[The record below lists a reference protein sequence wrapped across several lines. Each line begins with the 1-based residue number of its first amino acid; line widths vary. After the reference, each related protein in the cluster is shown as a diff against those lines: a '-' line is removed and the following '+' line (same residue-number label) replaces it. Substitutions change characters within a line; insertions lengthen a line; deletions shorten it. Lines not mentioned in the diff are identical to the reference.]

1 MKSMYSVGRDVGI
14 LLREEMEY
22 VDSVIVETIKP
33 ATIVRDLFYT
43 TRVSNDGGVMWITT
57 PSEVDMSEA
66 SVTLHGAAQADDQAE
81 YTETS
86 QLIPV
91 IQKNFKIQWR
101 DLAASRRVGEDLYT
115 QYVRQA
121 ARKVAEVEEKMAL
134 TGEYT
139 GWLCKGINGLL
150 QSAGN
155 SVAASGNWP
164 ANAIDDINT
173 ARSTLQAAGFVGM
186 PFDLIGP
193 PAMIKCLDDQLP
205 NTEITYRMFLLRNK
219 LVSRIWETAYLFA
232 GDGGQDSVLLV
243 QASRDNFDL
252 VEAMPPRASQWEY
265 KDGNIY
271 AYVRECV
278 VPRIKRADAIYEVT
292 DIVCSDV
299 ST

>member
-1 MKSMYSVGRDVGI
+1 MYSVGRDEGI

-22 VDSVIVETIKP
+22 VDSVVVETIKP
-33 ATIVRDLFYT
+33 AAIVRRLLSIK
-43 TRVSNDGGVMWITT
+43 RVSTDGGVMWITT

-81 YTETS
+81 YTESS

-101 DLAASRRVGEDLYT
+101 DLAASRRSGQDLYT

-121 ARKVAEVEEKMAL
+121 ARKVLEVEEKMAL
-134 TGEYT
+134 TGEYD
-139 GWLCKGINGLL
+139 GWACKGIQGLL

-155 SVAASGNWP
+155 SVAAAGNWP
-164 ANAIDDINT
+164 ANAIDDINA
-173 ARSTLQAAGFVGM
+173 ARSVLQAAGFVGM

-205 NTEITYRMFLLRNK
+205 NTEITYRSFLTRNG

-243 QASRDNFDL
+243 QASADNFDL
-252 VEAMPPRASQWEY
+252 VESMPPKVNRWEY

-271 AYVRECV
+271 GYLRECV
-278 VPRIKRADAIYEVT
+278 VPRIKRAASIYEIT
-292 DIVCSDV
+292 DIVCSAV